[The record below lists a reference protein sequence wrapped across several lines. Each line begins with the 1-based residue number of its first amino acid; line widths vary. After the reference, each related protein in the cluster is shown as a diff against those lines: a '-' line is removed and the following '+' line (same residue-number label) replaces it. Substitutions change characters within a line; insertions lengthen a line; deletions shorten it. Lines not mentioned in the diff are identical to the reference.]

1 MKKFSLA
8 LLLLLPG
15 CKSYLDLSSREFPQ
29 GEENTQKPEIAYNY
43 IRSVKVYDEFMTLGI
58 FDALWLS
65 DETRTAFVDLFARK
79 RGRDEDFTTA
89 LLQRELDENQNHITF
104 YVLADVRG
112 DENTELNDR
121 DAIWSM
127 YLEAPSGEKVPPTSV
142 EQIELSPEIKS
153 FFAWRA
159 TNYKTPYEV
168 KFPVT
173 NLVGNAYL
181 DNSGPFKL
189 VLSSVQRNVE
199 MIWGDEHPE
208 LTSKKKKYVRVIKQ
222 EYDKSEEEKRKDEDF
237 YWI

>member
-1 MKKFSLA
+1 MKKLSLA
-8 LLLLLPG
+8 LLLFLPG
-15 CKSYLDLSSREFPQ
+15 CKSYLDISSREFPQ
-29 GEENTQKPEIAYNY
+29 GEANEQKPEIAYNY
-43 IRSVKVYDEFMTLGI
+43 IRSAKVYDEYMTLGI

-65 DETRTAFVDLFARK
+65 DETRRAFVDLFSRK
-79 RGRDEDFTTA
+79 RGRDETFKTG

-112 DENTELNDR
+112 DDNTELNDR

-127 YLEAPSGEKVPPTSV
+127 YLQAPSGEKVPPQSITH
-142 EQIELSPEIKS
+142 IELSPEIKS

-159 TNYKTPYEV
+159 TNYKEPYEV

-173 NLVGNAYL
+173 NLAGNAYL

-208 LTSKKKKYVRVIKQ
+208 LSQKKKKYVRVIKQ